1 MPIILISH
9 ILISMFYCIINPG
22 QRHATVFSKDS
33 YKVLIFVR
41 SQVELR
47 AVHRQNA
54 PQPNINGW
62 PDNWT

>member
-1 MPIILISH
+1 
-9 ILISMFYCIINPG
+9 MFYCIINPG